1 MDLFQVPRFLY
12 VYLPYVSN
20 KVMVLLEYTAGV
32 IKQKAHLLFSSKR
45 HIHTLFP
52 WERPLSG
59 ENLGLYS
66 SGWTCEGKKRKNGK
80 WSKNVFLG
88 PMFIFLIC
96 YEIFNIH
103 RVELQ
108 KSDWALIHI
117 IMRINVNAACIKG
130 CTTCYL
136 LNQLLKPILLD
147 LSTLL
152 SGCKWTRYKAIG

>member
-1 MDLFQVPRFLY
+1 MDLFQVLRFLY

-20 KVMVLLEYTAGV
+20 KMTVLLEYTAGV
-32 IKQKAHLLFSSKR
+32 IKQKAHLLFSSKH

-59 ENLGLYS
+59 EDLGLYS
-66 SGWTCEGKKRKNGK
+66 NGWTCEGKVKKRI
-80 WSKNVFLG
+80 SMTNVHVF
-88 PMFIFLIC
+88 IC

-103 RVELQ
+103 CVELQ

-147 LSTLL
+147 LSTLT
-152 SGCKWTRYKAIG
+152 SGCKWTLYKAIS